1 MPTEF
6 VAQDGA
12 TLTQNTH
19 IEVEGCEFVVK
30 VKSGKSPG
38 GEPRR
43 WGMEEVRRGRK

>member
-6 VAQDGA
+6 VAQSGA

-30 VKSGKSPG
+30 VKSGDCRWE
-38 GEPRR
+38 EPRR
-43 WGMEEVRRGRK
+43 QGIKQVRL